1 MLIPDTFYK
10 DLLDNLSDGVYF
22 VNLQRQ
28 ITYWNGG
35 AEKITGYKKTNVIGK
50 RCMDNI
56 LVHVNG
62 EGISL
67 CKEQCPIV
75 KTMQDNCQQE
85 AEVYL
90 HHKDGYRVPVLIRT
104 SPIYGAD
111 GSIVGAV
118 ESFSDVSKM
127 VMERKRSD
135 ALETKAYT
143 DTLTGIPNRQF
154 TDMKLK
160 NCLSEFFEFKTG
172 FGLLF
177 IDIDNFKKINDSY
190 GHIVGDEVL
199 RMVANT
205 LSQNLRSTDLIG
217 RWGGEE
223 FVGIISDS
231 NLHRLAIIADKL
243 RILVENSH
251 LNYEGN
257 EIGVTIS
264 IGGTLVRASDTD
276 DTIIHRADQLMYQ
289 CKLKGKNK
297 VLVSE

>member
-35 AEKITGYKKTNVIGK
+35 AEKITGYNKTNVIGK

-56 LVHVNG
+56 LMHVNG
-62 EGISL
+62 EGVSL
-67 CKEQCPIV
+67 CKDQCPIV

-90 HHKDGYRVPVLIRT
+90 QHKDGYRVPVLIRT

-111 GSIVGAV
+111 GTIVGAV

-127 VMERKRSD
+127 VMERRRSD
-135 ALETKAYT
+135 ALETKVYT

-154 TDMKLK
+154 MDMKLK
-160 NCLSEFFEFKTG
+160 NYLSEFLEFKTG

-177 IDIDNFKKINDSY
+177 IDIDNFKMINDSY
-190 GHIVGDEVL
+190 GHNVGDEVL
-199 RMVANT
+199 KMVANT
-205 LSQNLRSTDLIG
+205 LNQNLRSTDLIG

-223 FVGIISDS
+223 FVGIINDT
-231 NLHRLAIIADKL
+231 NLHRLALIADKL

-257 EIGVTIS
+257 KIGVTIS
-264 IGGTLVRASDTD
+264 IGGTLVRASDND

>member
-1 MLIPDTFYK
+1 MLLPDTFYK

-35 AEKITGYKKTNVIGK
+35 AEKITGYSKTNVIGK
-50 RCMDNI
+50 SCMDNI

-62 EGISL
+62 DGVSL
-67 CKEQCPIV
+67 CKDLCPIV

-90 HHKDGYRVPVLIRT
+90 HHKDGFRVPVLIRT
-104 SPIYGAD
+104 SPIYGPD
-111 GSIVGAV
+111 GIVVGAV

-127 VMERKRSD
+127 VLERRRSD
-135 ALETKAYT
+135 ALETKIFT
-143 DTLTGIPNRQF
+143 DTLTGISNRQF
-154 TDMKLK
+154 TDLKLK
-160 NCLSEFFEFKTG
+160 NCLSEFFEFKTV

-190 GHIVGDEVL
+190 GHNAGDAVL
-199 RMVANT
+199 KMIANT
-205 LSQNLRSTDLIG
+205 LNQNLRTTDLIG

-223 FVGIISDS
+223 FVGIIIDTD
-231 NLHRLAIIADKL
+231 LHRLALIADKL

-251 LNYEGN
+251 LNYQGN

-264 IGGTLVRASDTD
+264 IGGTLVRTSDSD
-276 DTIIHRADQLMYQ
+276 EIIIHRADQLMYQ